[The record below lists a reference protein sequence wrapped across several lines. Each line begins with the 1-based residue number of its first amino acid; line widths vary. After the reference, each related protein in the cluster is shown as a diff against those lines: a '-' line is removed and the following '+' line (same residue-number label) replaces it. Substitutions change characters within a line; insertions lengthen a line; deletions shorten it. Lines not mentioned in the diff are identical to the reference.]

1 MREKDKMHIR
11 ENVQA
16 MYIFELLMGW
26 LDRSILTPEQDSRI
40 ENVFAE
46 GAAVNRLYGEMLDAY
61 GRLSQRLHAQGGHH
75 MRHRG
80 RHRGPYY
87 RHARVYRAPALD
99 GDGRRVR
106 RQGQALA
113 MLSVQQDDAH
123 AYADV
128 AASCRPGPRRE
139 DLPLP

>member
-46 GAAVNRLYGEMLDAY
+46 GAAVNRLYGEMLDAS
-61 GRLSQRLHAQGGHH
+61 GRLSQRLHP
-75 MRHRG
+75 G
-80 RHRGPYY
+80 RDDDPDVEVFFFNTLDMCEEVGLKMYRYGRYY
-87 RHARVYRAPALD
+87 ALHPEAFPAMYD
-99 GDGRRVR
+99 GYNEPCPD
-106 RQGQALA
+106 QT
-113 MLSVQQDDAH
+113 D
-123 AYADV
+123 
-128 AASCRPGPRRE
+128 
-139 DLPLP
+139 PL

>member
-1 MREKDKMHIR
+1 MREQDKLHIR

-61 GRLSQRLHAQGGHH
+61 GRLSQRLHPG
-75 MRHRG
+75 
-80 RHRGPYY
+80 
-87 RHARVYRAPALD
+87 
-99 GDGRRVR
+99 
-106 RQGQALA
+106 
-113 MLSVQQDDAH
+113 QDDDPDVEVFFFNTLDMCEEVGLKMYRYGRY
-123 AYADV
+123 YALHPEAFPAMYDGYDEP
-128 AASCRPGPRRE
+128 CP
-139 DLPLP
+139 DQTDPL

>member
-61 GRLSQRLHAQGGHH
+61 GRLSQRLHPG
-75 MRHRG
+75 
-80 RHRGPYY
+80 
-87 RHARVYRAPALD
+87 
-99 GDGRRVR
+99 
-106 RQGQALA
+106 
-113 MLSVQQDDAH
+113 QDDDPDVEVFFFNTLDMCEEVGLKMYRYGRY
-123 AYADV
+123 YALHPEAFPAMYDGYNEP
-128 AASCRPGPRRE
+128 CP
-139 DLPLP
+139 DQTDPL

>member
-46 GAAVNRLYGEMLDAY
+46 GAAVDRLYGEMLDAY
-61 GRLSQRLHAQGGHH
+61 GRLSQRLHPG
-75 MRHRG
+75 
-80 RHRGPYY
+80 
-87 RHARVYRAPALD
+87 
-99 GDGRRVR
+99 
-106 RQGQALA
+106 
-113 MLSVQQDDAH
+113 QDDDPDVEVFFFNTLDMCEEVGLKMYRYGRY
-123 AYADV
+123 YALHPEAFPAMYDGYDEP
-128 AASCRPGPRRE
+128 SP
-139 DLPLP
+139 DQTDPL

>member
-61 GRLSQRLHAQGGHH
+61 GRLSQRLHPG
-75 MRHRG
+75 
-80 RHRGPYY
+80 
-87 RHARVYRAPALD
+87 
-99 GDGRRVR
+99 
-106 RQGQALA
+106 
-113 MLSVQQDDAH
+113 QDDDPDVEVFFFNTLDMCEEVGLKMYRYGRY
-123 AYADV
+123 YALHPEAFPAMYDGYDEP
-128 AASCRPGPRRE
+128 CP
-139 DLPLP
+139 DQTDPL

>member
-61 GRLSQRLHAQGGHH
+61 DRLSQRLHPG
-75 MRHRG
+75 
-80 RHRGPYY
+80 
-87 RHARVYRAPALD
+87 
-99 GDGRRVR
+99 
-106 RQGQALA
+106 
-113 MLSVQQDDAH
+113 QDDNPDVEVFFFNTLDMCEEVGLKMYRYGRY
-123 AYADV
+123 YALHPEAFPAMYDGYDEP
-128 AASCRPGPRRE
+128 CP
-139 DLPLP
+139 DQTDPL

>member
-11 ENVQA
+11 ENIQA

-61 GRLSQRLHAQGGHH
+61 GRLSQRLHPG
-75 MRHRG
+75 
-80 RHRGPYY
+80 
-87 RHARVYRAPALD
+87 
-99 GDGRRVR
+99 
-106 RQGQALA
+106 
-113 MLSVQQDDAH
+113 QDDDPDVEVFFFNTLDMCEEVGLKMYRYGRY
-123 AYADV
+123 YALHPEAFPAMYDGYDEP
-128 AASCRPGPRRE
+128 CP
-139 DLPLP
+139 DQTDPL

>member
-46 GAAVNRLYGEMLDAY
+46 GAPVNRLYGEMLDAY
-61 GRLSQRLHAQGGHH
+61 GRLSQRLHPG
-75 MRHRG
+75 
-80 RHRGPYY
+80 
-87 RHARVYRAPALD
+87 
-99 GDGRRVR
+99 
-106 RQGQALA
+106 
-113 MLSVQQDDAH
+113 QDDDPDVEVFFFNTLDMCEEVGLKMYRYGRY
-123 AYADV
+123 YALHPEAFPAMYDGYDEP
-128 AASCRPGPRRE
+128 CP
-139 DLPLP
+139 DQTDPL

>member
-61 GRLSQRLHAQGGHH
+61 SRLSQRLHP
-75 MRHRG
+75 G
-80 RHRGPYY
+80 RDDDPDVEVFFFNTLDMCEEVGLKMYRYGRYY
-87 RHARVYRAPALD
+87 ALHPEAFPAMYD
-99 GDGRRVR
+99 GYDEPCPD
-106 RQGQALA
+106 QT
-113 MLSVQQDDAH
+113 D
-123 AYADV
+123 
-128 AASCRPGPRRE
+128 
-139 DLPLP
+139 PL

>member
-26 LDRSILTPEQDSRI
+26 LDRSILPPEQDSRI

-61 GRLSQRLHAQGGHH
+61 GRLSQRLHPG
-75 MRHRG
+75 
-80 RHRGPYY
+80 
-87 RHARVYRAPALD
+87 
-99 GDGRRVR
+99 
-106 RQGQALA
+106 
-113 MLSVQQDDAH
+113 QDDDPDVEVFFFNTLDMCEEVGLKMYRYGRY
-123 AYADV
+123 YALHPEAFPAMYDGYDEP
-128 AASCRPGPRRE
+128 CP
-139 DLPLP
+139 DQTDPL

>member
-61 GRLSQRLHAQGGHH
+61 GRLSQRLHP
-75 MRHRG
+75 G
-80 RHRGPYY
+80 RDDDPDVEVFFFNTLDMCEEVGLKMYRYGRYY
-87 RHARVYRAPALD
+87 ALYPEAFPAMYD
-99 GDGRRVR
+99 GYDEPCPD
-106 RQGQALA
+106 QT
-113 MLSVQQDDAH
+113 D
-123 AYADV
+123 
-128 AASCRPGPRRE
+128 
-139 DLPLP
+139 PL

>member
-26 LDRSILTPEQDSRI
+26 LDRSILTLEQDSRI

-61 GRLSQRLHAQGGHH
+61 GRLSQRLHPG
-75 MRHRG
+75 
-80 RHRGPYY
+80 
-87 RHARVYRAPALD
+87 
-99 GDGRRVR
+99 
-106 RQGQALA
+106 
-113 MLSVQQDDAH
+113 QDDDPDVEVFFFNTLDMCEEVGLKMYRYGRY
-123 AYADV
+123 YALHPEAFPAMYDGYDEP
-128 AASCRPGPRRE
+128 CP
-139 DLPLP
+139 DQTDPL